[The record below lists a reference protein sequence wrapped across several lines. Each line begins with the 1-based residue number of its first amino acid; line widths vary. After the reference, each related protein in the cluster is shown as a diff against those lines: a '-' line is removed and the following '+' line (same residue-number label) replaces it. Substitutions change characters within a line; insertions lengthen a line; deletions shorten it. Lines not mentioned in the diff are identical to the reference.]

1 MERKRARLRQNDD
14 RCGLDPLE
22 MVTDATIRRQDTRA
36 SLYGPVEEHKVAAV
50 CMCAWNSYMIFNTSR
65 IRIHQHNKTTD
76 WSKRK
81 PSGNTDSLNTDAGG
95 HVPLRDMIFKIR
107 SP

>member
-50 CMCAWNSYMIFNTSR
+50 CMCAWNSYMILNTSR
-65 IRIHQHNKTTD
+65 IRIRQHNKT
-76 WSKRK
+76 W
-81 PSGNTDSLNTDAGG
+81 GG
-95 HVPLRDMIFKIR
+95 ESIFKVCMHHKR
-107 SP
+107 AKSMYASQKGPK